1 MKNNKVFAILK
12 KTSLMKLKNSKVNL
26 AAIDDLDTAI
36 DKAEIYSRVILINEA
51 ISDSDQLLDIY
62 EELQVL
68 AEVYYSKYED
78 INNWYSQLKTERNNL
93 EEKMNTY
100 ETLTDEVG
108 IDPNTSESY
117 RYGDELILDMDDE
130 FLTYDQNYDRFLKA
144 EQVVIDMGS
153 L

>member
-1 MKNNKVFAILK
+1 MKDNKIFAILK

>member
-1 MKNNKVFAILK
+1 MKDNKIFAILK
-12 KTSLMKLKNSKVNL
+12 KTSLMKIKNSKVNL

-36 DKAEIYSRVILINEA
+36 DKAEIYSRVISINEA

-62 EELQVL
+62 EELKVL
-68 AEVYYSKYED
+68 AEAYYSKYED

>member
-1 MKNNKVFAILK
+1 MKDNKIFAILK

-26 AAIDDLDTAI
+26 AAIDDLDVAI